1 MVKGT
6 SRIARVFA
14 AVPMLLAGLA
24 GSAGAATVS
33 VTSVS
38 VDPGGAAV
46 VPISV
51 SSDDSLTLLS
61 VDLTFD
67 AALCQQ
73 IANVSVAAAGRSQ
86 AAVAEDG
93 VKCPGQGRVRV
104 VILDLLGKTVIPSG
118 DGPVAELVFDVLP
131 GATSGVYPISVRVN
145 QANNGPLTV
154 PLSASD
160 GALAIGDVLSGCLG
174 DCNGDGQVTIN
185 ELVGAVNVALQ
196 GLDVSVCAAADRNS
210 DGTVTID
217 ELVAAVNSG
226 LGSVCAAG

>member
-6 SRIARVFA
+6 GRIVRVVA
-14 AVPMLLAGLA
+14 AVSMLLAGLT
-24 GSAGAATVS
+24 GSAGAASVS
-33 VTSVS
+33 VESVS
-38 VDPGGAAV
+38 VDPGGTAV

-51 SSDDSLTLLS
+51 ASDDPLTLLS
-61 VDLTFD
+61 IDLTFD

-73 IANVSVAAAGRSQ
+73 IANVTVEAAGRTE

-118 DGPVAELVFDVLP
+118 NGPVAELAFDVLP
-131 GATSGVYPISVRVN
+131 GAAAGVFPISVRVN
-145 QANNGPLTV
+145 QANNGPLAV
-154 PLSASD
+154 PLSASA
-160 GALAIGDVLSGCLG
+160 GALAIGDVAVCLG
-174 DCNGDGQVTIN
+174 DCNGDGQITIN

-196 GLDVSVCAAADRNS
+196 GLDVSVCAAADRNG

-226 LGSVCAAG
+226 LGGACSGG